1 MMRATTRA
9 ALARTL
15 ALGLLAAA
23 ALWAIGPLYLLV
35 KVSLSPP
42 AEVMT
47 AHPTLLPHGLSL
59 DHWRRLLASG
69 QMLDPLV
76 KSLTAAGLVALA
88 ALALAAP
95 AAYSLAR
102 LPARWRYG
110 ILLGLFLIRMLP
122 EVSIAL
128 PLAVIFLRWGLMDT
142 VTGLVL
148 SHLTLVLPIAAWVL
162 TTTFLAIPREV
173 EEAAAIDGCSS
184 WQTLWRITLRLA
196 TPGVV
201 VAGLLAWLFSWEEF
215 ILASY
220 LTLGAKTMPL
230 QVYYYLYQ
238 GNWFLTAASAVL
250 MTAPVLLLTALLQR
264 HLRGTSLVGVI
275 R

>member
-1 MMRATTRA
+1 MTRPG
-9 ALARTL
+9 LARTL
-15 ALGLLAAA
+15 ALGLLTAA
-23 ALWAIGPLYLLV
+23 ALGAIGPLYLLA
-35 KVSLSPP
+35 KVSLSLP

-47 AHPTLLPHGLSL
+47 AHPTLLPHGLTL

-69 QMLDPLV
+69 QVAAPLA
-76 KSLTAAGLVALA
+76 KSLTAASLVALA

-95 AAYSLAR
+95 AAYSLSR

-110 ILLGLFLIRMLP
+110 ILLGLFACRMLP

-128 PLAVIFLRWGLMDT
+128 PVAVIFLRWGLLDT

-148 SHLTLVLPIAAWVL
+148 SHLTLVLPVAAWVL
-162 TTTFLAIPREV
+162 TTTFLTIPREL
-173 EEAAAIDGCSS
+173 EEAAALDGCSA
-184 WQTLWRITLRLA
+184 WQTLWRVTLRLA
-196 TPGVV
+196 VPGLV

-215 ILASY
+215 VLATY

-238 GNWFLTAASAVL
+238 GNWFLTSASATL
-250 MTAPVLLLTALLQR
+250 MMVPVLGLTGLLQR
-264 HLRGTSLVGVI
+264 HLQGTSLVGAI